1 MQNSNQMI
9 AAVYEGDGVLAVKKI
24 AVPEVVR
31 ADDVKIRVHAVSIC
45 GTDVRALTKPQAYA
59 FHDNIVVGHEC
70 TGEVVEIGAAVTNV
84 AVGDQ
89 VVVHP
94 NNGCGK
100 CVYCRTGKI
109 NLCERFAH
117 IGDTVDGVLAEYAV
131 VPEKLVYPIDSR
143 IPAHLA
149 CLAEP
154 LACVL
159 NGTETVRAHPGETVV
174 VQGAGPIGLLFV
186 MLYKAAGATV
196 IVSDL
201 SESRGALARSV
212 GADAYVNPAKD
223 DLRACVLAETGV
235 GADIVV
241 DAVGVLLGESIPL
254 VKKGGHV
261 LVFGLNTAAE
271 IKLRPAEIVMN
282 EIQIH
287 GTYIAKGTFPM
298 AVRILE
304 KGLLPLERI
313 VPHRLPIEQI
323 EQGLELMKSGEGS
336 KVVIEIATRNSGED
350 KTHAEK

>member
-1 MQNSNQMI
+1 MQSANQMV
-9 AAVYEGDGVLAVKKI
+9 AAVYEGGGVLSVKEI
-24 AVPEVVR
+24 DTPQITHP
-31 ADDVKIRVHAVSIC
+31 DDVKIRVHAVSIC
-45 GTDVRALTKPQAYA
+45 GTDVRALTKPQLYE
-59 FHDNIVVGHEC
+59 FHDGIVVGHEC
-70 TGEVVEIGAAVTNV
+70 TGEVVEVGSAVTEV

-100 CVYCRTGKI
+100 CYYCRTGKI
-109 NLCERFAH
+109 NLCAHFKH
-117 IGDTVDGVLAEYAV
+117 IGDTVDGVMAEYAV
-131 VPEKLVYPIDSR
+131 VPEKLVYKISKKVPT
-143 IPAHLA
+143 HLA

-201 SESRGALARSV
+201 AEGRGELALSI
-212 GADAYVNPAKD
+212 GADVYINPAKE
-223 DLRACVLAETGV
+223 DLAARIREITEI

-241 DAVGVLLGESIPL
+241 DAVGVLLGASIPL
-254 VKKGGHV
+254 VKKGGHI

-271 IKLRPAEIVMN
+271 ITLKPAEIVMN
-282 EIQIH
+282 EIQVH

-298 AVRILE
+298 AVHILE
-304 KGLLPLERI
+304 KGLLPMEKI
-313 VPHRLPIEQI
+313 VTHRLPIQEI
-323 EQGLELMKSGEGS
+323 EKGLALMKSGEGS
-336 KVVIEIATRNSGED
+336 KVIIEIAERT
-350 KTHAEK
+350 